1 MPTTTA
7 QITTAGLAAAAAA
20 AGLSLQ
26 VNITHVAIGSGQYTP
41 TAGQTALANQREV
54 APVLA
59 GAAQGNQITLTATFL
74 AALYAGAQ
82 YAVGE
87 IGFYIGGAPGA
98 GGTLFAVVSSP
109 TLASPLRGGGITT
122 NYTPTFSIALS
133 GVPSGSVNVTFDP
146 GAGAA
151 LVALNAHAAAVDPHA
166 GYLRKAGGT
175 MTGAIELAANAAGPL
190 QPVTL
195 QQLTAALSAF
205 GSIDAQTIS
214 VGTKLIKFGTSA
226 LVGLDTANA
235 QVTFTTPF
243 PTACDAVL
251 LTPNTDNGVNVGG
264 GNYSAGAHT
273 KTVAGFRINN
283 DSAASVFDWIAIG
296 R

>member
-7 QITTAGLAAAAAA
+7 LITTAGLNAAATA
-20 AGLSLQ
+20 AGLSLT
-26 VNITHVAIGSGQYTP
+26 VNITHVAIGSGQYVP
-41 TAGQTALANQREV
+41 TVGQTALANLREV

-59 GAAQGNQITLTATFL
+59 GAAQGSQITLTATFL
-74 AALYAGAQ
+74 ASLYTGAQ
-82 YAVGE
+82 YNVGE
-87 IGFYIGGAPGA
+87 IGFYIGGPPGV
-98 GGTLFAVVSSP
+98 GTLFAVISSL

-133 GVPSGSVNVTFDP
+133 GVPSGSVSVTFDP

-151 LVALNAHAAAVDPHA
+151 LVALNGHIAATDPHP

-175 MTGAIELAANAAGPL
+175 MTGPIALAANAATAL

-195 QQLTAALSAF
+195 QQLNAALSAF
-205 GSIDAQTIS
+205 GSVDAQTIS

-226 LVGLDTANA
+226 MVGLDTANA
-235 QVTFTTPF
+235 LVTFTTPF
-243 PTACDAVL
+243 PTACDVVM
-251 LTPNTDNGVNVGG
+251 LTATTDNGVSVGG
-264 GNYSAGAHT
+264 VQYTAGAHT
-273 KTVAGFRINN
+273 KTVTGFRINN
-283 DSAASVFDWIAIG
+283 DAPASVFDWIAIG